1 VNNSGHERLA
11 YIDFLRGVA
20 VLGLL
25 LLNAPFMGLIEF
37 GYAPTEPVAQ
47 SDYVVATI
55 NSLFLDGRFRS
66 LFCLLFGIG
75 IYLQYSSYARK
86 GYIPKNILMSRLQ
99 WLLAFGIAHCTFIWT
114 GDILILYALSGFF
127 LLKRME
133 WSAEQQFKK
142 GLMFFAI
149 GMLITFAEVG
159 AMVLW
164 DESMVRGSD
173 SFNDAYASL
182 SQPYYETVITGLF
195 MAVVYVISFP
205 LLSLFYLCGVMLIGI
220 GLFRLGKLQTGF
232 DKYELKVLWLVTI
245 LFSLFS
251 VFSLFYDFGFWQFFT
266 LAFSSISGLSMA
278 LLIWHFVITSELY
291 SNNGWLVSSIR
302 KVGTMALSF
311 YILQSLVFTTLLRYL
326 MPELILNS
334 SLYIYSLMALAFVVV
349 QLVLASVYKQCFNQG
364 PLEYIWRRL
373 ANRERILAHKAES
386 SL

>member
-1 VNNSGHERLA
+1 MARLA

-25 LLNAPFMGLIEF
+25 LLNAPFMGLIEL
-37 GYAPTEPVAQ
+37 GYVPTEPVAQ

-75 IYLQYSSYARK
+75 IYLQFNSYARK
-86 GYIPKNILMSRLQ
+86 GYIPKNLLMSRLQ
-99 WLLAFGIAHCTFIWT
+99 WLLAFGIAHCTFIWND
-114 GDILILYALSGFF
+114 DILILYALSGFF

-164 DESMVRGSD
+164 GESMVRGSE
-173 SFNDAYASL
+173 SFNDAYATL
-182 SQPYYETVITGLF
+182 TLPYYETVIRNLF
-195 MAVVYVISFP
+195 FAVLYIVTFP

-220 GLFRLGKLQTGF
+220 GLFRSGKLQTGF
-232 DKYELKVLWLVTI
+232 DKSELKVLWLVTVV
-245 LFSLFS
+245 FSLFS
-251 VFSLFYDFGFWQFFT
+251 VVSLFYDFRFWQNFVMSFT
-266 LAFSSISGLSMA
+266 SVSGLSMA
-278 LLIWHFVITSELY
+278 LLIWHYVVTSELY

-334 SLYIYSLMALAFVVV
+334 SLHVYSLMALAFVFV

-373 ANRERILAHKAES
+373 ANRERVSAHKAES